1 MDAQFAAI
9 AADAAKKYSEGSSKV
24 QLDDFLS
31 PKIRTIDELITHVEL
46 QNAQFAAFRAK
57 RHAVFGAMAAAMRPV
72 EVIGGVVAGVVEE
85 SIFPPAQNVFAA
97 VVYLIKAA
105 KDTSAMYD
113 GIIELFEKLQVCGQ
127 LYQASLQ

>member
-9 AADAAKKYSEGSSKV
+9 AADAAKKYAESSKV

-31 PKIRTIDELITHVEL
+31 PKIKTVAELTTQIEL
-46 QNAQFAAFRAK
+46 QNAQFQAFRAK
-57 RHAVFGAMAAAMRPV
+57 RHALFGAMAAAMEPI
-72 EVIGGVVAGVVEE
+72 EVIGGIVAGVAEE
-85 SIFPPAQNVFAA
+85 GFPPAQHVFSA

-113 GIIELFEKLQVCGQ
+113 GIIELFEQLQVRR
-127 LYQASLQ
+127 LPD